1 MRGKVIWRGA
11 KISSWAVINFS
22 KYVPPQAVQT
32 FSSKLPELCNTYGV
46 RMNPDLVAPPA
57 TEING
62 NVEGV
67 VKHVI
72 DSAERNGNPLELILC
87 IMPQQENKHLY
98 ATVKRLCE
106 LEFGVWTQCCLA
118 DHVKKCRPDYIANV
132 ILKINAKLGG
142 QNSLLVDEQKKQL
155 PLISDVPSLI
165 IDADISHS
173 RDGGD
178 GVVDADWTCYKD
190 DIIQQQNAIQA
201 EEALKIPFVGDKESL
216 SALAAEYETGSS
228 ILKAKIEVLDE
239 LYRVIRRTRGDG
251 NCFFR
256 SFMFSYL
263 EHIWRPK
270 MKQKWNMC

>member
-1 MRGKVIWRGA
+1 MIYTTKTHFIGRFMLWINWELVTWIWLLITGISAAFMQIDGPSICAIMYKAYEENPREGSWNMRGKVIWRGA

-46 RMNPDLVAPPA
+46 RMNPDLAAPPA

-67 VKHVI
+67 LKHVI

-132 ILKINAKLGG
+132 ILKINAKAWWA
-142 QNSLLVDEQKKQL
+142 E
-155 PLISDVPSLI
+155 LI
-165 IDADISHS
+165 
-173 RDGGD
+173 
-178 GVVDADWTCYKD
+178 
-190 DIIQQQNAIQA
+190 
-201 EEALKIPFVGDKESL
+201 VG
-216 SALAAEYETGSS
+216 
-228 ILKAKIEVLDE
+228 
-239 LYRVIRRTRGDG
+239 
-251 NCFFR
+251 
-256 SFMFSYL
+256 
-263 EHIWRPK
+263 
-270 MKQKWNMC
+270 